1 MTGIDIIET
10 PDIGT
15 KRLLQ
20 RATKKGGS
28 VLDKRTV
35 IYYQDELNDEF
46 STAVIE
52 PRRIDENYVYDRH
65 GVWRRFTRF
74 FWYRIAATPVAFL
87 YVKLALHQK
96 TVGREK
102 LRPFRRQGIF
112 LYGNHTQ
119 AVGDPFTP
127 NVFCF
132 PQRVSFIVHPN
143 NVSMPV
149 LGRINPSLGAIPLP
163 DTREAYRNFN
173 ACIEGRIRENGAVVI
188 YPEAHIWPYYTKIRP
203 FPDGSF
209 GYPCKD
215 GTPVFCFVNTYQRRG
230 NKKAPRMT
238 TYIEGPFY
246 PDMELSLKQ
255 RRKKLRD
262 EVYQTMCRLSRHS
275 DVEVIRYI
283 RKENADTAEKS

>member
-1 MTGIDIIET
+1 MPVKTGFGFIL
-10 PDIGT
+10 G
-15 KRLLQ
+15 RLRDNKPKCRTERGL
-20 RATKKGGS
+20 S
-28 VLDKRTV
+28 VDNRKV

-52 PRRIDENYVYDRH
+52 PKKIDGGYIYDRH
-65 GVWRRFTRF
+65 GVIRACTRF
-74 FWYRIAATPVAFL
+74 FWYRIIFTPIAFF
-87 YVKLALHQK
+87 YVKLSLHQH

-102 LRPFRRQGIF
+102 LKPFRKTGIY

-132 PQRVSFIVHPN
+132 PKRVSFIVHPN

-149 LGRINPSLGAIPLP
+149 LGKLNPTLGAIPLP

-173 ACIEGRIRENGAVVI
+173 ACIAGRIEHAHAVAI
-188 YPEAHIWPYYTKIRP
+188 YPEAHIWPYYTHIRP

-215 GTPVFCFVNTYQRRG
+215 GAPVFCFVNTYQKRCNR
-230 NKKAPRMT
+230 KKPRMT
-238 TYIEGPFY
+238 TYIDGPFY
-246 PDMELSLKQ
+246 PDMALPLKE

-262 EVYQTMCRLSRHS
+262 EVYEQMCRRAENSN
-275 DVEVIRYI
+275 VEVIRYI
-283 RKENADTAEKS
+283 KKTT